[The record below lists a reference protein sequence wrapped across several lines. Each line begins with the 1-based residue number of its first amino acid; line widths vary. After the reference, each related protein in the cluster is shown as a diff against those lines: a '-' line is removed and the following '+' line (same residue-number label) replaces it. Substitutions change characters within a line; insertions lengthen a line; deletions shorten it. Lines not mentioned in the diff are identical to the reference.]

1 MTDKLTCQGIGV
13 VLDAVDND
21 YRTSDYYVFT
31 SKYTPWSNGD
41 VVSTEANTSVLFQQE
56 ARDEML
62 MLKKIQDTGVR
73 FMTRRIDW
81 TANTVYDEYD
91 DTIEL
96 KDKDFFVFTT
106 AREVYKC
113 LDNGD
118 GAASTVMPSLTTNT
132 SFTTADG
139 YRWKYMYSVDEE
151 IHDLHST
158 SNTIPIERSNAVE
171 ESAVPGAVERVRVVS
186 SANAWPSHETVSV
199 LAAVSNNTFKVDTLR
214 EVEANYYVNF
224 GAYVSSGGGAGFL
237 SRITAYVA
245 NGSGQFITTET
256 SNTLV
261 TGGSTVIVS
270 PRVTISGSGTGA
282 TAYATV
288 NGAGEIDKIKVINVG
303 NNYTWA
309 TATVTCNSMH
319 QSTATLRVVT
329 SPPGGHGSDP
339 KSELCADAIQFT
351 ARFSYLDGILVPY
364 RITGVIKDAL
374 STTGDPLGES
384 VTVAYNTA
392 DITMLPGVSYPPT
405 VGETIRGYTSGAT
418 ATVIT
423 TSNTA
428 ITFGDVT
435 GSFQVGETVLGTESS
450 SLVSL
455 DAINTSTVDRN
466 SGTIVFIDQMNP
478 VQRQTN
484 TSETVYVEIK
494 L

>member
-1 MTDKLTCQGIGV
+1 MTKLTHQGIGV
-13 VLDAVDND
+13 VLDAIDND
-21 YRTSDYYVFT
+21 YRTSDYYMFT
-31 SKYTPWSNGD
+31 SKYTEWPNGD
-41 VVSTEANTSVLFQQE
+41 VVPTAANTSVVFQQQ

-81 TANTVYDEYD
+81 AANTVYDEYD
-91 DTIEL
+91 DVVDLES
-96 KDKDFFVFTT
+96 KDFYVFTSS
-106 AREVYKC
+106 REVYKC
-113 LDNGD
+113 LDNG
-118 GAASTVMPSLTTNT
+118 GGVASTVMPSLTTNT

-139 YRWKYMYSVDEE
+139 YKWKYMYTVDEE
-151 IHDLHST
+151 IMDLHAT
-158 SNTIPIERSNAVE
+158 SNTIPIELSSAVQD
-171 ESAVPGAVERVRVVS
+171 SAVPGAIESVRVVS
-186 SANAWPSHETVSV
+186 SANAWPSHETVTV
-199 LAAVSNNTFKVDTLR
+199 ALAVSNTTFKVDTLQ
-214 EVEANYYVNF
+214 EVESDYYVNF
-224 GAYVSSGGGAGFL
+224 AAYVTSGGGAGFL
-237 SRITAYVA
+237 SRITNYVA

-256 SNTLV
+256 GNTLV
-261 TGGSTVIVS
+261 GSGSTVPVP
-270 PRVTISGSGTGA
+270 PRAVISRRGRGERANAG
-282 TAYATV
+282 V
-288 NGAGEIDKIKVINVG
+288 NGTGEIDKINVISVG
-303 NNYTWA
+303 SGYTWA
-309 TATVTCNSMH
+309 NAVVSCNSMH

-339 KSELCADAIQFT
+339 KTELYADTIQFT
-351 ARFSYLDGILVPY
+351 AKFSYLDGLLVPY
-364 RITGVIKDAL
+364 RITGVAKDVL
-374 STTGDPLGES
+374 SVDGQPLGES

-392 DITMLPGVSYPPT
+392 NVTILPGVSYPPT

-423 TSNTA
+423 SSNTN

-435 GSFQVGETVLGTESS
+435 GTFSVGETVLGTQSS

-466 SGTIVFIDQMNP
+466 SGTIVFIDKMNP